1 MVWNQRTPFPSTHV
15 HRTCTKLRNNH
26 SSPTLGCA
34 ATLILNCR
42 CLCLACSSNLSTA
55 YCSRSFLALIC
66 FSLNISLSLLSPPS
80 LALAL
85 PPPNE
90 EDRLASS
97 PLEDRRPSSSSHL
110 AIRACSR
117 RSSRSRCVSQ
127 RASREL
133 ISGVKE
139 ARSSCWADCKEDSGR
154 SSKC

>member
-1 MVWNQRTPFPSTHV
+1 MPWETAKSSCHEST
-15 HRTCTKLRNNH
+15 LSLWENY

-34 ATLILNCR
+34 ATLILSCR
-42 CLCLACSSNLSTA
+42 CRCLACSSNLSTA
-55 YCSRSFLALIC
+55 YCSRSFLARIC

-80 LALAL
+80 LALIL
-85 PPPNE
+85 PPPKE

-97 PLEDRRPSSSSHL
+97 PLEDKRPSSSSHL
-110 AIRACSR
+110 AMRACSR
-117 RSSRSRCVSQ
+117 RSSRSRWVSQ

-139 ARSSCWADCKEDSGR
+139 ARSSCWADCREDSRR